1 MKITV
6 KLFATLRENRE
17 KIIQLDVEKDT
28 TPYDI
33 AQILNI
39 PLQDIAILMINGHS
53 AGIDNK
59 LEDNDVLALFPPVG
73 GG

>member
-17 KIIQLDVEKDT
+17 KIIQLDVEKET
-28 TPYDI
+28 KPYDI

-39 PLQDIAILMINGHS
+39 PLQEIAILMINGRS
-53 AGIDNK
+53 ADMDRK
-59 LEDNDVLALFPPVG
+59 LADNDVLAFFPPVG